1 MSIQPIYYSINE
13 EMCKNILKP
22 MTKNLINEIPQYGPE
37 CSEVAASTNIRG
49 NSLINIQNLEQGI
62 EVATEAIVWV
72 CFILILFIT
81 AMLAFRCWANRNTAI
96 ADKRAILSQTIQ
108 ANNRGESGG
117 VPTEVPMFSDREEK
131 KEPNRE

>member
-13 EMCKNILKP
+13 DMCKNILKP

-37 CSEVAASTNIRG
+37 CSAVAASTNHRG
-49 NSLINIQNLEQGI
+49 NYLVNIENLDEGI

-81 AMLAFRCWANRNTAI
+81 AMLAFRCWAHRNTDI
-96 ADKRAILSQTIQ
+96 ADKRAQLSQAIQ
-108 ANNRGESGG
+108 ANNRGEGG
-117 VPTEVPMFSDREEK
+117 QSVPPEVPMLSDREEK
-131 KEPNRE
+131 KEPNR